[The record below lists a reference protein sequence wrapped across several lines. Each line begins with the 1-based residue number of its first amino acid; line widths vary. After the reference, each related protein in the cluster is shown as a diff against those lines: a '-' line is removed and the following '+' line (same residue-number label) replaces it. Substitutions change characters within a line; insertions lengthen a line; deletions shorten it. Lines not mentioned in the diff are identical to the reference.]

1 MTGSS
6 SGDERGVSCRFVEM
20 LQKVVKKDV
29 ELYRNLLPLKGVM
42 LHLE

>member
-1 MTGSS
+1 MIDSS
-6 SGDERGVSCRFVEM
+6 SRAAALVTHRLAEM
-20 LQKVVKKDV
+20 LQKVVRNDV

>member
-1 MTGSS
+1 MLS
-6 SGDERGVSCRFVEM
+6 RLVEM